1 MSTQTAS
8 NKDLTSSLGDIFS
21 SKPSSPSSN
30 TYEPGSPFS
39 SGSSDSSD
47 VSSMASGMSWQ
58 TWLIIILILAL
69 LGFNIFIYLA
79 KGTGAVAEFI
89 DKYFGP
95 LLKLFGIN
103 ILETTKQTIDVSAT
117 GTKAGVD
124 AVANTSTG
132 AIDVVEQGTNLNPN
146 TNTSN
151 TTSSNANTN
160 TNTSNTNTSNTNT
173 SNTNTSNTSNKY
185 SGQQASGTQKN
196 SMPVQ
201 QQIQQDGSVSEW
213 RQDTLDSALNDASK
227 NPEPQPDESSS
238 SVQSTGKAGWCYIG
252 MDRNTRSCSQVGV
265 NDLCMSG
272 DIFPSQD
279 ICMNPSLRA

>member
-1 MSTQTAS
+1 MSTVTAS
-8 NKDLTSSLGDIFS
+8 NKDLSSSLGDIFS

-30 TYEPGSPFS
+30 TYEPGSVFT
-39 SGSSDSSD
+39 SGTSDSS
-47 VSSMASGMSWQ
+47 SMDSGMTWQ

-95 LLKLFGIN
+95 LLKLFGIS

-124 AVANTSTG
+124 AVANTATG
-132 AIDVVEQGTNLNPN
+132 TIDVIEQGANLN
-146 TNTSN
+146 TASS
-151 TTSSNANTN
+151 TSSITNATTN
-160 TNTSNTNTSNTNT
+160 ATT
-173 SNTNTSNTSNKY
+173 NKY

-196 SMPVQ
+196 AMPVQ
-201 QQIQQDGSVSEW
+201 QQIQQNGSMTEW

-227 NPEPQPDESSS
+227 SPEPQPDDSSS

-252 MDRNTRSCSQVGV
+252 MDRNTRTCSQVGV
-265 NDLCMSG
+265 NDVCMSG

-279 ICMNPSLRA
+279 ICMNPNLRA